1 METQRLEEAR
11 SRHNDEID
19 RRNMQMRMAKS
30 NKQMAEKKIMS
41 RVYAKEFLSTF
52 KRDTL
57 IKMVDLGV
65 LRRPRDLSMGTSF
78 LPKLFNQIQADM

>member
-1 METQRLEEAR
+1 
-11 SRHNDEID
+11 
-19 RRNMQMRMAKS
+19 
-30 NKQMAEKKIMS
+30 MAEKKIMS

-78 LPKLFNQIQADM
+78 LPKLFNQI